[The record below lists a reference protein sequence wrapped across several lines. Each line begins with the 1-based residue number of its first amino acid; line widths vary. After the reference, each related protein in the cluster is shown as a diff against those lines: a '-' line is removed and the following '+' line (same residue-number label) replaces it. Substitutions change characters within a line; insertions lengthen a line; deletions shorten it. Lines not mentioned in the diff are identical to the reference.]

1 MSQPRFTPITA
12 SLLARKGDAVPSAI
26 APKPTLYWTQNDVR
40 VPPTAEPAQTNGDQ
54 PAVVAKP
61 RRLMV
66 TLSAAEFEKLGI
78 AAVKKGVTRHQLMR
92 GALNLYL
99 ERLKCEFS
107 ACGCMTGDGVRREG
121 CVQD

>member
-1 MSQPRFTPITA
+1 MSQPRFTPITS
-12 SLLARKGDAVPSAI
+12 SLLARKGDAGPSAVVQ
-26 APKPTLYWTQNDVR
+26 KRSHYWTQGEAHPSR
-40 VPPTAEPAQTNGDQ
+40 AAEQRDGDL
-54 PAVVAKP
+54 PVIAKP

-66 TLSAAEFEKLGI
+66 TLSAPEFEKLGI
-78 AAVKKGVTRHQLMR
+78 AAVKKGVSRHQLMR
-92 GALNLYL
+92 DALDLYL